1 MAKPRLTFAG
11 QLGAIPLPNRR
22 LHIDEHH
29 DGQARVIVE
38 TELRY
43 RGLARLAQR
52 MLRLRTSRRYELT
65 GIGLEVFRD
74 IDGHKTFEQLI
85 DQFAARHQLTF
96 FEARALLLQYI
107 GMLAARGIVVVGV
120 RQETSAKAVADSA
133 NPNLASGPGRGRGNS
148 A

>member
-22 LHIDEHH
+22 LHVDEHH
-29 DGQARVIVE
+29 EGQARVIVE

-43 RGLARLAQR
+43 RG
-52 MLRLRTSRRYELT
+52 LRTSRRYELT

-96 FEARALLLQYI
+96 FETRALLLQYI

-133 NPNLASGPGRGRGNS
+133 NPNLASGPGRGHGNS